1 MTAICASQTQQLDTA
16 VHLLRGGGVVAI
28 PTDTLYGLAAAASD
42 AGAVERLYQI
52 KGRPATMAVPL
63 LIADESQLDAYSAC
77 VSEAAR
83 KLARA
88 FFPGA
93 LTLVVP
99 KGGLVLDVVSGGGD
113 SIALRVPDHPVPRE
127 IVRQLGGAITGT
139 SANRSGAAS
148 PTTAQDV
155 RSQIGAEVDM
165 IVDGGECRG
174 GVAST
179 VVDVTGPL
187 PMILRHGSVSKEEL
201 EAALGMEVNESVSQ
215 LI

>member
-1 MTAICASQTQQLDTA
+1 
-16 VHLLRGGGVVAI
+16 
-28 PTDTLYGLAAAASD
+28 
-42 AGAVERLYQI
+42 
-52 KGRPATMAVPL
+52 MAVPL

-99 KGGLVLDVVSGGGD
+99 KGGLVHDVVSGGGD

-155 RSQIGAEVDM
+155 RSQLGAEVDL

-187 PMILRHGSVSKEEL
+187 PMILRQGSVSKEEL

>member
-1 MTAICASQTQQLDTA
+1 MTAICASQTQQLDAA
-16 VHLLRGGGVVAI
+16 VHLLRSGGVVAI

-42 AGAVERLYQI
+42 VGAVRRLFRI

-77 VSEAAR
+77 VSKAAR

-99 KGGLVLDVVSGGGD
+99 KGGLVPDVVSGGGD
-113 SIALRVPDHPVPRE
+113 SVALRVPDHPVPRE

-139 SANRSGAAS
+139 SANRSGASS

-155 RSQIGAEVDM
+155 RSQLGPEVDM

-179 VVDVTGPL
+179 VVDVRGPSL
-187 PMILRHGSVSKEEL
+187 KILRQGSVSRGDLEEV
-201 EAALGMEVNESVSQ
+201 LGMQ
-215 LI
+215 LDRDGI

>member
-1 MTAICASQTQQLDTA
+1 M
-16 VHLLRGGGVVAI
+16 AI
-28 PTDTLYGLAAAASD
+28 PTDTLYGLTAAASD
-42 AGAVERLYQI
+42 VGAVKRLYQI

-155 RSQIGAEVDM
+155 RSQLGAEVDL

-187 PMILRHGSVSKEEL
+187 PMILRQGSVSKEEL

>member
-1 MTAICASQTQQLDTA
+1 M
-16 VHLLRGGGVVAI
+16 AI
-28 PTDTLYGLAAAASD
+28 PTDTLYGLTAAASD
-42 AGAVERLYQI
+42 VGAVKRLYQI

-187 PMILRHGSVSKEEL
+187 PMILRQGSVSKEEL

>member
-1 MTAICASQTQQLDTA
+1 MTAICASQTQQLDAA
-16 VHLLRGGGVVAI
+16 VRLLRSGGVVAI
-28 PTDTLYGLAAAASD
+28 PTDTLYGLTAAASD
-42 AGAVERLYQI
+42 VGAVKRLYQI

-155 RSQIGAEVDM
+155 RSQLGAEVDL

-187 PMILRHGSVSKEEL
+187 PMILRQGSVSKEEL

>member
-28 PTDTLYGLAAAASD
+28 PTDTLYGLTAAASD
-42 AGAVERLYQI
+42 VGAVKRLYQI

-99 KGGLVLDVVSGGGD
+99 KGGLVLDIVSGGGD

-155 RSQIGAEVDM
+155 RSQLGAEVDL

-187 PMILRHGSVSKEEL
+187 PMILRQGSVSKEEL

>member
-42 AGAVERLYQI
+42 VGAVERLYQI

-113 SIALRVPDHPVPRE
+113 SVALRVPDHPVPRE

-155 RSQIGAEVDM
+155 RSQLGAEVDL

-187 PMILRHGSVSKEEL
+187 PMILRQGSVSKEEL

>member
-1 MTAICASQTQQLDTA
+1 MTDICASQTQQLDAA
-16 VHLLRGGGVVAI
+16 VRLLRNSGVVAI

-42 AGAVERLYQI
+42 VEAVKRLFRI
-52 KGRPATMAVPL
+52 KGRPPTMAVPL

-83 KLARA
+83 NLARA

-99 KGGLVLDVVSGGGD
+99 KGGLVHDVVSGGGD
-113 SIALRVPDHPVPRE
+113 SVALRVPDHPVPRE

-139 SANRSGAAS
+139 SANRSGALS

-155 RSQIGAEVDM
+155 RIQIGAEVDL

-174 GVAST
+174 GVGST

-187 PMILRHGSVSKEEL
+187 PMVLRHGSVSKEEL
-201 EAALGMEVNESVSQ
+201 EAALGMEVDEAVSQ
-215 LI
+215 SI

>member
-1 MTAICASQTQQLDTA
+1 MTAICASQTQQLDAA
-16 VHLLRGGGVVAI
+16 VHLLRSGGVVAI

-42 AGAVERLYQI
+42 VGAVRRLFRI

-63 LIADESQLDAYSAC
+63 LIADESQIDAYSAC

-113 SIALRVPDHPVPRE
+113 SVALRVPDHPVPRE
-127 IVRQLGGAITGT
+127 IVRQLDGAITGT
-139 SANRSGAAS
+139 SANRSGDAS

-155 RSQIGAEVDM
+155 KRQLGSEVDL

-179 VVDVTGPL
+179 VVDVTGPSL
-187 PMILRHGSVSKEEL
+187 KILRQGSVSRGDIEEV
-201 EAALGMEVNESVSQ
+201 LGMQ
-215 LI
+215 LDGDGV